1 MSVMKWTVN
10 DIKLQIMLA
19 GSDKD
24 RLKYW
29 KDRLEVLEARIQRR
43 KDRLKVQRELAAKE
57 RKELK
62 EADQKRNKIA
72 NKEHRKLGGLPVPLL
87 RKLTKLEL
95 AQKELKERLTRKDEL
110 NAAGLAARAA
120 FEAARKRG

>member
-1 MSVMKWTVN
+1 MSVTKWTVS
-10 DIKLQIMLA
+10 DVKLQIMLA

-29 KDRLEVLEARIQRR
+29 KDRLEVLESRIQRR

-62 EADQKRNKIA
+62 EADQKRNRTA

-87 RKLTKLEL
+87 RKLEL

-120 FEAARKRG
+120 FEAARRRG